1 MNLDKIIK
9 RLEKFAPPILT
20 DVDNIGVIVRGR
32 KDIRKVGI
40 TLDFS
45 MNAIKQAIKRN
56 CDLLITHHGPEF
68 KEDEE
73 NEYIKKK
80 LKLAKENN
88 LSVFRMHLNLDFIR
102 NGLIDSFCKLLCL
115 KANPTVTIYK
125 NNKIRGGVYL
135 AKDNLTLEDLIRRIK
150 KLNPKSIRIA
160 GVKKDIY
167 NKIAVATGAGF
178 IPEFLD
184 QLMPDV
190 YISGELTQEAIRTA
204 EDLGITLLE
213 VTHYLESKTLEVF
226 SRRLKKM
233 LPLEIEFIDLGD
245 SLEVVL

>member
-20 DVDNIGVIVRGR
+20 KLDNSGLIVKGR
-32 KDIRKVGI
+32 KDIRKIGV

-45 MNAIKQAIKRN
+45 MNAIKQAIERN
-56 CDLLITHHGPEF
+56 CDLLIIHHGPEF
-68 KEDEE
+68 GEDKD

-88 LSVFRMHLNLDFIR
+88 LSVFRMHLNLDFIK
-102 NGLIDSFCKLLCL
+102 NGLIDNFCKLLSL
-115 KANPTVTIYK
+115 KAKPTVTIYK
-125 NNKIRGGVYL
+125 NNKIKGGVYL
-135 AKDNLTLEDLIRRIK
+135 AKDNLSSKDLIKRVK

-160 GVKKDIY
+160 GVKKDVY

-178 IPEFLD
+178 IPEFFD

-204 EDLGITLLE
+204 EDLGITLIE

-226 SRRLKKM
+226 SKRLGKM